1 MRKKKFRYLA
11 QFTIDAKNEKKN
23 PSIMRVILAEEYIQV
38 DMGYAAPDIYI
49 NGGWIDISP
58 NTFISVQGSEKQYSL
73 IEARNITLAPQKIN
87 FESKADWCVFS
98 LFFKPIPI
106 EACTIDIIESLT
118 PTKNDFNYYSIQLN
132 SVSSIQLLSNIEH
145 L

>member
-11 QFTIDAKNEKKN
+11 QFTIDNKNEKKN
-23 PSIMRVILAEEYIQV
+23 PSIMRIILTEEYIQV

-58 NTFISVQGSEKQYSL
+58 NTFIRVQGSEKQYSL
-73 IEARNITLAPQKIN
+73 IEVRNITLAPQKIN
-87 FESKADWCVFS
+87 FESKSDWCVFS

-106 EACTIDIIESLT
+106 EDCTIDIIESLT
-118 PTKNDFNYYSIQLN
+118 PTRNNFNYYNIQLN
-132 SVSSIQLLSNIEH
+132 SVSSLQLLSNIEH